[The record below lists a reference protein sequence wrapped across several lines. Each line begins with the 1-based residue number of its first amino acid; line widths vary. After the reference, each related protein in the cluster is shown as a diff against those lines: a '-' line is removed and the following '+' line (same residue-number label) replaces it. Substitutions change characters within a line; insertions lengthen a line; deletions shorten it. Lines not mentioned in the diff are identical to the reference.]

1 MAFESNPYI
10 SLFIV
15 SKISDIRSF
24 IKLKRFDIDTN
35 QSKIELI
42 LELIK
47 ILPSYTTDT
56 LVA

>member
-15 SKISDIRSF
+15 SKISDIRTF

-35 QSKIELI
+35 QSKIALI

-47 ILPSYTTDT
+47 ILPSYSTDT
-56 LVA
+56 LVS

>member
-1 MAFESNPYI
+1 MVFESNPYI

-24 IKLKRFDIDTN
+24 IKLKRFDIDPN
-35 QSKIELI
+35 QSKIALI

-47 ILPSYTTDT
+47 ILPSYSTDT
-56 LVA
+56 LVS

>member
-15 SKISDIRSF
+15 SKISDVRSF
-24 IKLKRFDIDTN
+24 IKLKRFDIN
-35 QSKIELI
+35 PAQNKLALI

-47 ILPSYTTDT
+47 ILPSYNTD
-56 LVA
+56 

>member
-15 SKISDIRSF
+15 SKISDIITF

-35 QSKIELI
+35 QSKIALI

-47 ILPSYTTDT
+47 ILPSYSTDT
-56 LVA
+56 LVS

>member
-1 MAFESNPYI
+1 MVFESNPYI

-15 SKISDIRSF
+15 SKISDIRTF

-35 QSKIELI
+35 QSKIALI

-47 ILPSYTTDT
+47 ILPSYSTDT
-56 LVA
+56 LVS

>member
-15 SKISDIRSF
+15 SKLTDIRTF
-24 IKLKRFDIDTN
+24 IRLKRFDIDTN
-35 QSKIELI
+35 QSKIALI

-56 LVA
+56 LVS

>member
-15 SKISDIRSF
+15 SKISDIITF

-35 QSKIELI
+35 QSKIALI

-47 ILPSYTTDT
+47 ILPSYYTDT
-56 LVA
+56 LVS

>member
-15 SKISDIRSF
+15 SKLTDIRTF
-24 IKLKRFDIDTN
+24 IRLKRFEIDTN
-35 QSKIELI
+35 QSKIALI

-56 LVA
+56 LVS